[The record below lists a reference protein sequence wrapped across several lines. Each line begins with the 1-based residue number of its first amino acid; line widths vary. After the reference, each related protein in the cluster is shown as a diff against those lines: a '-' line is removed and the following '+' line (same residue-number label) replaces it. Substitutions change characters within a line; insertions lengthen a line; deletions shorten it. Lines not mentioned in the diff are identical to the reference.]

1 MSYIDDSLA
10 KLIHFEGSVRWMYSD
25 SGGLVTTGVGEMLPN
40 PAAACQLP
48 FQNSAGLAGAD
59 EIVADYQ
66 RVKAMQP
73 GLPAASYYAD
83 SSLTLLVEDIQS
95 ILRKHLVYFDSALTQ
110 FYPGYLDFPEPI
122 KLALLDLIFN
132 LGVSKLEKTY
142 PTFNAAVKRQDWTT
156 AAAQCHRNGPA
167 QERNDWARQQFLNA
181 VVMEAA

>member
-1 MSYIDDSLA
+1 MSYFDDSIA
-10 KLIHFEGSVRWMYSD
+10 QLIHFEGSVRWMYLD
-25 SGGLVTTGVGEMLPN
+25 TRGLVTCGVGEMLSN

-48 FQNSAGLAGAD
+48 FQAASGMAGSD
-59 EIVADYQ
+59 EIVADFQ
-66 RVKAMQP
+66 RVKALQP
-73 GLPAASYYAD
+73 GLSPSAYYVD
-83 SSLTLLVEDIQS
+83 SSLTLMAADIAE

-142 PTFNAAVKRQDWTT
+142 PTFNAAVKRQDWAA
-156 AAAQCHRNGPA
+156 AAAQCHRNGPS
-167 QERNDWARQQFLNA
+167 QERNDWTKQQFLNA